1 MVEVADEGRRGIPA
15 GDQALRE
22 RVQKLS
28 DELEELERGH
38 DKVCGVFRMAVAAL
52 AGMGPCELG
61 RASSAAVVSLRKAAA
76 AEPLDPAAL
85 EQAVAGLRTA
95 LLLEPESKPGK
106 GKDQGTADEGASDA
120 AAHVALAIMEGL
132 RLGEP
137 EFDAH
142 LDKAILQI
150 NRFIA
155 EGKVRPAMAVLTD
168 LLDHYRYQHSRR
180 WAAAEAALKEVLD
193 ELLNTESEVMT
204 AVTAAQ
210 TQLTAAS
217 QQYEEQVTR
226 SMGAMVVD
234 VSQSPDLETLKVK
247 ALEHIRGLRDHLRA
261 HRSHEREVMEKSQG
275 EISRLRENL
284 SLTRQRMEQV
294 ERVSKVL
301 SQEAMTDPL
310 TKAWNKRALTA
321 RMEDDLANPAHWP
334 ISLIVFDIDHFKG
347 VNDSFGHQA
356 GDRALKA
363 ITQQAGQSL
372 RAQDTLFRYAGD
384 EFVILLRKTSLA
396 DAKQVAERV
405 RQAAESIKFTYR
417 GEAELK
423 ITVSLG
429 AAEARQGES
438 PEALFER
445 ADQALLGAKRAGRN
459 RVGVG

>member
-1 MVEVADEGRRGIPA
+1 V
-15 GDQALRE
+15 
-22 RVQKLS
+22 
-28 DELEELERGH
+28 
-38 DKVCGVFRMAVAAL
+38 
-52 AGMGPCELG
+52 
-61 RASSAAVVSLRKAAA
+61 AVVGLRKAAA

-95 LLLEPESKPGK
+95 LMLEPDPKAGK
-106 GKDQGTADEGASDA
+106 GQEPDQAGEGSSDA
-120 AAHVALAIMEGL
+120 AGHVALAIMEGL

-142 LDKAILQI
+142 LEKAILEI

-155 EGKVRPAMAVLTD
+155 SGQVRPAMAVLTD

-180 WAAAEAALKEVLD
+180 WAAAESALKEVLD
-193 ELLNTESEVMT
+193 ELLNTEGEVMS
-204 AVTAAQ
+204 AVSEAQ
-210 TQLTAAS
+210 SQLSAAS
-217 QQYEEQVTR
+217 QQYEEQMTR
-226 SMGAMVVD
+226 SMGALVVD

-261 HRSHEREVMEKSQG
+261 HRSHEREVMAKSQG
-275 EISRLRENL
+275 EITRLRENL

-321 RMEDDLANPAHWP
+321 RMEDDLANRAHWP
-334 ISLIVFDIDHFKG
+334 VALIVFDIDHFKR
-347 VNDSFGHQA
+347 VNDNFGHQA

-372 RAQDTLFRYAGD
+372 RGQDTLFRYAGD
-384 EFVILLRKTSLA
+384 EFVILLRNTGLA

-417 GEAELK
+417 GETELK

-429 AAEARQGES
+429 VAEVRAGES

-459 RVGVG
+459 RVGAG

>member
-1 MVEVADEGRRGIPA
+1 MVEVADEGRRGLPA
-15 GDQALRE
+15 GDPALRE

-28 DELEELERGH
+28 DELVELERSH
-38 DKVCGVFRMAVAAL
+38 DKICGIFRTAVAAL
-52 AGMGPCELG
+52 AGMGPCEMG
-61 RASSAAVVSLRKAAA
+61 RASSAAVVGLRKAAA

-95 LLLEPESKPGK
+95 LLLEPDAKGK
-106 GKDQGTADEGASDA
+106 GKEAEAEEGSADA
-120 AAHVALAIMEGL
+120 AGHVALAIMEGL

-142 LDKAILQI
+142 LEKAILQI

-155 EGKVRPAMAVLTD
+155 EAKVRPAMAVLTD
-168 LLDHYRYQHSRR
+168 LLDHYRFQHSRR

-204 AVTAAQ
+204 AVAAAQ
-210 TQLTAAS
+210 TQLSAAS

-261 HRSHEREVMEKSQG
+261 HRSHERQVMEKSQG
-275 EISRLRENL
+275 EITRLRENL

-294 ERVSKVL
+294 ERVSRVL

-310 TKAWNKRALTA
+310 TQAWNKRALSA

-334 ISLIVFDIDHFKG
+334 VSLIVFDIDRFKRI
-347 VNDSFGHQA
+347 NDDFGHQA

-372 RAQDTLFRYAGD
+372 RGQDTLFRYAGD
-384 EFVILLRKTSLA
+384 EFVILLRKTSLP
-396 DAKQVAERV
+396 DARQVAERV

-417 GEAELK
+417 GDTELK

-429 AAEARQGES
+429 VAEARQGES

-459 RVGVG
+459 RVGAG